1 MSRILSAMIILTLTG
16 YATMPGAQPKVLL
29 EFRACETSATAGFL
43 PMTSAESQKT
53 IYVSQEAA
61 LSNEDVASSRVIMD
75 PQGNYNIQIE
85 FTEVGAIKLAN
96 ATEQS
101 LNKPLGILVDGR
113 LICAPIV
120 NEKIEG
126 GKALISGQ
134 FTKEEAERIA
144 NGIVGK

>member
-1 MSRILSAMIILTLTG
+1 MI
-16 YATMPGAQPKVLL
+16 
-29 EFRACETSATAGFL
+29 
-43 PMTSAESQKT
+43 SAESQKT

-61 LSNEDVASSRVIMD
+61 LSNDDVASSRVIMD
-75 PQGNYNIQIE
+75 PQGNYNIQID

-101 LNKPLGILVDGR
+101 LNKPLGILVDGK

-134 FTKEEAERIA
+134 FTKEEAERISD
-144 NGIVGK
+144 GIFRRHQ